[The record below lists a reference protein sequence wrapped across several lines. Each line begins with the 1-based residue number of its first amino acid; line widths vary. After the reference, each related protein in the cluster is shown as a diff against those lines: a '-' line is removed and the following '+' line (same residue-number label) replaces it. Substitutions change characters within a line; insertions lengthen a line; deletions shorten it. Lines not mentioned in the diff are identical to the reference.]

1 MPSPAG
7 FRYKAAK
14 SRALSM
20 NCGSAYYF
28 HVSTRC
34 GFKPKARQ
42 IRENADGDIPV
53 AAAMERV
60 DQCVSRAP
68 FLQGLGITNSTCSSV
83 IFRRAPGCSSSP
95 RPSSRDARNRP
106 RRRRRRARSATAA
119 SVPATSSPPRLP
131 LRDLPLLHAQH
142 QRL

>member
-1 MPSPAG
+1 
-7 FRYKAAK
+7 
-14 SRALSM
+14 M

-28 HVSTRC
+28 HVSRRC

-68 FLQGLGITNSTCSSV
+68 FLQG
-83 IFRRAPGCSSSP
+83 PG
-95 RPSSRDARNRP
+95 
-106 RRRRRRARSATAA
+106 
-119 SVPATSSPPRLP
+119 
-131 LRDLPLLHAQH
+131 LLT
-142 QRL
+142 